1 MNTQLS
7 VTGRCISINHEGLYY
22 WRSQGETKT
31 TEPTM
36 TRPRSNE
43 IDPMVPELAAATD
56 RTDGGSRVASDGGV
70 ARAAET
76 DAPLVP
82 DLT

>member
-1 MNTQLS
+1 
-7 VTGRCISINHEGLYY
+7 
-22 WRSQGETKT
+22 
-31 TEPTM
+31 M

-43 IDPMVPELAAATD
+43 IDPMVPEFAAATD
-56 RTDGGSRVASDGGV
+56 RTDGESRVASDGGV